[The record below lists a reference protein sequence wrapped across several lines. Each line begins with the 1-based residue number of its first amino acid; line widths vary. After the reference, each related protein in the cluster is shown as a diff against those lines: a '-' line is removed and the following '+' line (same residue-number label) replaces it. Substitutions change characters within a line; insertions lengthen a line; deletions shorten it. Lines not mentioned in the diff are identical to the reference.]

1 MILDVTV
8 LNECLGGGVLQL
20 LQTLA
25 LFKTKRYLF
34 HSPETV
40 KETLIQWIL
49 IHFLWHTEFQ

>member
-1 MILDVTV
+1 MLLYSMNVWGKV
-8 LNECLGGGVLQL
+8 CCQL

-34 HSPETV
+34 HSPVTV